1 MTIRTPFMALGLS
14 LALALPAAHAIVSTS
29 APANWLGST
38 DARLDG
44 AGKLIVGS
52 TLCSASLLAGGAF
65 AITAAHCV
73 SGGAPSVSVSSGQLS
88 FKGGAVTATF
98 SSAAQVS
105 VFPTWA
111 GSGANGEGLGFN
123 NDLALIALDHPV
135 TQIAG
140 YQLLASDPM
149 GATVLVAGYG
159 YTGVG
164 STGYQAGTSGTLHW
178 GMNIYDS
185 LLSGAGSS
193 YVFDFDNGL
202 ATNNLMGGLGL
213 GSLEGTIAPGDSGG
227 STFVDVSGVLWLAGV
242 HSFIGRND
250 TGTTDVDTTL
260 NASYG
265 EFAGDTALYTSA
277 NLAWISSVTAV
288 PEPASGSLLL
298 AGMALVGMAARRGR
312 REGSA

>member
-1 MTIRTPFMALGLS
+1 MTIRTPFMALC
-14 LALALPAAHAIVSTS
+14 LALAMPAAHAIVSTS

-44 AGKLIVGS
+44 AGMLVMGS

-73 SGGAPSVSVSSGQLS
+73 SGGAPNVSVSSGQLS
-88 FKGGAVTATF
+88 FKGGAVTASF

-111 GSGANGEGLGFN
+111 GTGTTGQGLGFN

-135 TQIAG
+135 TQVAG
-140 YQLLASDPM
+140 YPVRAIDPM
-149 GATVLVAGYG
+149 GATVLIAGYG
-159 YTGVG
+159 YSGVG
-164 STGYQAGTSGTLHW
+164 STGYQVGTAGTLHW

-185 LLSGAGSS
+185 LMSGAGSS
-193 YVFDFDNGL
+193 YLFDFDSGL
-202 ATNNLMGGLGL
+202 AANNLMGGLGL

-250 TGTTDVDTTL
+250 TGTTDVDTAL

-288 PEPASGSLLL
+288 PEPATGGLLL
-298 AGMALVGMAARRGR
+298 PGLALIGLAARRGR